1 MIGKMIDDVFVILR
15 SAKERSAP
23 LAEKAVLLQTSRYA
37 VIEEYPFSSALK
49 KMFTVGKERPERF
62 LLAVDADVVLHPG
75 SVEKIVEIAGE
86 HLKKHPNLFFL
97 DFFVMDKFRGK
108 CCSGC
113 HLYVNRY
120 STDLLT
126 HLVNDVDDTRPENH
140 LVLDFAKTHKLAHEK
155 SQFIV
160 GLHDFEQYYRDL
172 YAKYFRRAKR
182 RKHEAEMLIHVLEE
196 RKKYYSKEDQDFA
209 VALKGL
215 HDGIQA
221 NISLKPLFDARH
233 YQKIE
238 EILPI
243 QEKDALFT

>member
-1 MIGKMIDDVFVILR
+1 MTEDIFVVLR

-23 LAEKAVLLQTSRYA
+23 LAEKALSLQTNRY
-37 VIEEYPFSSALK
+37 VIIEEYPFSAALK
-49 KMFTVGKERPERF
+49 KMFAIGKERTEKY

-75 SVEKIVEIAGE
+75 SLEKIVELADE
-86 HLKKHPNLFFL
+86 NLKKLPSLFFL

-120 STDLLT
+120 SNELLT
-126 HLVNDVDDTRPENH
+126 HLVSSPDDTRPENH
-140 LVLDFAKTHKLAHEK
+140 LVLDFAKTHHLAHEK
-155 SQFIV
+155 SHFIV

-172 YAKYFRRAKR
+172 YAKYFRRAR
-182 RKHEAEMLIHVLEE
+182 RRSHEAEMLIHILEE
-196 RKKYYSKEDQDFA
+196 RKKYYSKDDQDFT
-209 VALKGL
+209 VAIKAL
-215 HDGIQA
+215 HDGLNSNTSNQT
-221 NISLKPLFDARH
+221 LFDARL

-238 EILPI
+238 KIMPI